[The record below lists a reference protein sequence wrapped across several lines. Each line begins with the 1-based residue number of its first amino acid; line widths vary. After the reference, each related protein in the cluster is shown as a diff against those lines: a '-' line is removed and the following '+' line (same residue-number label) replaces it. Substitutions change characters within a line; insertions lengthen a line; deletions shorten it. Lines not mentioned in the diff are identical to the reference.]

1 MVGVV
6 QVMVTSSKGLMQACF
21 TFQNCCTQYPWPRNR
36 PLSTHASTR
45 DPWTITSKSGS
56 VSCGVTAPFS
66 WVLVC
71 TRFCLCPPR
80 VSVSPALW
88 KLCDQIL
95 LTFKFKVPESFQ
107 SICQIPRLGN
117 LLFGLEVSQQ
127 CKNFF
132 GIIVLQFVDRPPGGC
147 IVGLM
152 VISFK
157 RT

>member
-1 MVGVV
+1 MC
-6 QVMVTSSKGLMQACF
+6 MSE
-21 TFQNCCTQYPWPRNR
+21 
-36 PLSTHASTR
+36 
-45 DPWTITSKSGS
+45 S

-117 LLFGLEVSQQ
+117 LLCGLEVSQQ

-132 GIIVLQFVDRPPGGC
+132 GIIVLQVVSRLLGGS
-147 IVGLM
+147 IVEL
-152 VISFK
+152 IATSSR
-157 RT
+157 RTP

>member
-1 MVGVV
+1 M
-6 QVMVTSSKGLMQACF
+6 
-21 TFQNCCTQYPWPRNR
+21 
-36 PLSTHASTR
+36 
-45 DPWTITSKSGS
+45 
-56 VSCGVTAPFS
+56 
-66 WVLVC
+66 C

-132 GIIVLQFVDRPPGGC
+132 GIIVLQFVVC
-147 IVGLM
+147 LLSSSMVGLM
-152 VISFK
+152 RRTSQVCCSQSPCPQARPLLTHAFAGENQTLKCRDPSLLWDPWILVHTRFCLSPPSISDGYGV
-157 RT
+157 